1 MVWCNDPRPRLH
13 VVEILPLSLLLN
25 RCVILVNVPYL
36 SVLNFPHF
44 FSPISLIFKR
54 GWESQYVLRKY

>member
-25 RCVILVNVPYL
+25 RCVILVYVPYL

-44 FSPISLIFKR
+44 FFPHFPHL
-54 GWESQYVLRKY
+54 